1 MSALIKKINVWDSLK
16 VSKCATLKLYK
27 TPGWS
32 DACRNEANVS
42 TLVDF
47 INKTKH

>member
-1 MSALIKKINVWDSLK
+1 LGFIKSVK
-16 VSKCATLKLYK
+16 VRTLKLYK